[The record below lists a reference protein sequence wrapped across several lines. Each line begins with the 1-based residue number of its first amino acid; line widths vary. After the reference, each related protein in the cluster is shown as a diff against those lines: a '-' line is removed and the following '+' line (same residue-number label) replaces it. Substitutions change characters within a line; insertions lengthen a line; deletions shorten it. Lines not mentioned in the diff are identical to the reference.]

1 MLTGRTHFFPHR
13 PNGTGDVTD
22 DIPIYGTPAIG
33 YFILGFQETGLK
45 VGLRT
50 YRIPQ
55 LRGIRSVLV
64 LSAAIPLLS
73 ILTGLNFLFPTLP
86 TLVLFWFWVEPGLGG
101 RRRCGPSRRL
111 VVTGGYT
118 CM

>member
-1 MLTGRTHFFPHR
+1 VLTGRTTRFFPHR

-22 DIPIYGTPAIG
+22 DILIDGTPAIG

-50 YRIPQ
+50 YRILQ

-64 LSAAIPLLS
+64 LSSAMPFLS
-73 ILTGLNFLFPTLP
+73 IHAG
-86 TLVLFWFWVEPGLGG
+86 LVLFLY
-101 RRRCGPSRRL
+101 R
-111 VVTGGYT
+111 
-118 CM
+118 